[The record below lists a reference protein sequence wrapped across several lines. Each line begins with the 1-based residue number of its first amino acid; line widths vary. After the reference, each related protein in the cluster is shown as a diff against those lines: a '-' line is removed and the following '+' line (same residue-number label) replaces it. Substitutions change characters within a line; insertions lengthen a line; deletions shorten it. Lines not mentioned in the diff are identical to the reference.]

1 MKTINRMERIS
12 SALFLAFSLTL
23 VQCAFSQISIT
34 REDMPDVG
42 DTIRL
47 SSTVSTGGIEY
58 SLTGE
63 NFFWDFSSL
72 VPVNQQVDTF
82 VSVSSTPFIYRL
94 VFTSSVATIARPEP
108 DVDFIPDYSVTDVY
122 TYFKEIDEGF
132 QEAGVAFT
140 LSGLPLPVKYDEP
153 DVLYRFP
160 MSYGNVDS
168 CQSSVEREFPDL
180 FYFSMDRKRKN
191 TVDGWGTLVTPLG
204 SFDVLRVRSE
214 VNETDSLYV
223 DSLNTGYRIPRN
235 YIQYKWLGNGYG
247 MPLLQ
252 VDEEGLLLTVSYID
266 SVRVITSTPEQ
277 SAVPGKVS
285 IYPNPATTE
294 INIEWEYPGSGKISV
309 TILTLDGREISRI
322 ERILPYPGLIRE
334 TVPLEK
340 LKMVSGIYMLCVSV
354 DGVPVVI
361 EKFVYQRP

>member
-1 MKTINRMERIS
+1 MKTVNCPNCIS
-12 SALFLAFSLTL
+12 SMLLLIFSLTF
-23 VQCAFSQISIT
+23 VHCVCSQITIT

-47 SSTVSTGGIEY
+47 SSTITTGGIDY

-63 NFFWDFSSL
+63 NFLWDFSSL
-72 VPVNQQVDTF
+72 VPVSQQVDTF

-108 DVDFIPDYSVTDVY
+108 DVDFIPDYSVTDVF
-122 TYFKEIDEGF
+122 TYFKESDDGF
-132 QEAGVAFT
+132 QEAGVALT
-140 LSGLPLPVKYDEP
+140 LSGIPLPVKYDEP

-160 MSYGNVDS
+160 MSYGDVDS

-191 TVDGWGTLVTPLG
+191 TVDGWGTLVTPFG

-214 VNETDSLYV
+214 VDETDSLYV

-235 YIQYKWLGNGYG
+235 YIQYKWLGNGRG
-247 MPLLQ
+247 VPLLQ

-266 SVRVITSTPEQ
+266 SMRVITSTPEQ
-277 SAVPGKVS
+277 HTLPPQVR

-294 INIEWEYPGSGKISV
+294 INIEWEYPGSGKSSV
-309 TILTLDGREISRI
+309 AILTLDGREICRI
-322 ERILPYPGLIRE
+322 ERTLSGPGLIRE
-334 TVPLEK
+334 TIPLKE
-340 LKMVSGIYMLCVSV
+340 LKMVSGIHVLSMSV
-354 DGVPVVI
+354 NGAPVVI

>member
-1 MKTINRMERIS
+1 MKTVNCTERIS
-12 SALFLAFSLTL
+12 SVLLLVFSLTI
-23 VQCAFSQISIT
+23 VQCVCAQITIT

-47 SSTVSTGGIEY
+47 SSTITTGGIDY

-63 NFFWDFSSL
+63 NLLWDFSSL
-72 VPVNQQVDTF
+72 VPVTQQVDTF

-94 VFTSSVATIARPEP
+94 VFTSSIATIARPEP
-108 DVDFIPDYSVTDVY
+108 DVDFIPDYSVTDVF
-122 TYFKEIDEGF
+122 TYFKESEDGF
-132 QEAGVAFT
+132 QEAGVALT

-191 TVDGWGTLVTPLG
+191 TVDGWGTLVTPFG

-235 YIQYKWLGNGYG
+235 YIQYKWLGNGHSV
-247 MPLLQ
+247 PLLQ
-252 VDEEGLLLTVSYID
+252 IDEEGLQLTVSYID
-266 SVRVITSTPEQ
+266 SIRIITSMPEQ
-277 SAVPGKVS
+277 HTLPGQVR
-285 IYPNPATTE
+285 IYPNPATTA
-294 INIEWEYPGSGKISV
+294 ITIEWENPGSGAVSV
-309 TILTLDGREISRI
+309 AILTLDGREIWRT
-322 ERILPYPGLIRE
+322 ERMFSNPCMIRE
-334 TVPLEK
+334 TLPLED
-340 LKMVSGIYMLCVSV
+340 LNITAGIYVLSVSV
-354 DGVPVVI
+354 NGAPVVI
-361 EKFVYQRP
+361 EKFVYYHP